1 MKQVTKEWLDFAVKD
16 LKAAE
21 NLKIDNDLSYLS
33 AFHCQQA
40 IEKSFK
46 AIIEEFEL
54 GFIKSHDLSNLSI
67 IIKKHVDLKGQADQ
81 LAEIND
87 YYIESRYPGDMSW
100 HADNPMSLDKLNEI
114 ILFTKS
120 IITIVTALLC
130 K

>member
-1 MKQVTKEWLDFAVKD
+1 MKEITKEWLDFAVKD

-21 NLKIDNDLSYLS
+21 NLKTDKDLSYIS

-40 IEKSFK
+40 IEKSLK

-67 IIKKHVDLKGQADQ
+67 IIKKQIDLTKQADM
-81 LAEIND
+81 LSEIND
-87 YYIESRYPGDMSW
+87 YYIESRYPGDMAW
-100 HADNPMSLDKLNEI
+100 HEDNPLSKIKLNEV
-114 ILFTKS
+114 ILFTKG
-120 IITIVTALLC
+120 IITNVFNVLS